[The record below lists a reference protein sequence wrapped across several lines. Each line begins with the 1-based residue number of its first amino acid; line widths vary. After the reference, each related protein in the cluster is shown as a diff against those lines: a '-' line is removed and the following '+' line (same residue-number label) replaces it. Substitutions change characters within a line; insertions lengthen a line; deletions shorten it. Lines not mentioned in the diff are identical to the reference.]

1 MKRASQIV
9 LITSLVLL
17 LLRIIPDQLYIN
29 FSQNIYSIVWN
40 IFILIELVV
49 VFFAL
54 KRIYLNFDYQVSY
67 LKLLSFALIIVILK
81 YILCFIYE
89 VIVSKYFPSLDPS
102 IKLYETLHIPYREPV
117 FAPFQNLIINPFQ
130 QTYNYIV
137 PFPQY
142 YTALTFIF
150 TQGIF
155 YSLFLTFL
163 VKKFYEKQVI
173 ENNK

>member
-9 LITSLVLL
+9 LITSLILL

-102 IKLYETLHIPYREPV
+102 IKLYE
-117 FAPFQNLIINPFQ
+117 
-130 QTYNYIV
+130 
-137 PFPQY
+137 
-142 YTALTFIF
+142 
-150 TQGIF
+150 
-155 YSLFLTFL
+155 
-163 VKKFYEKQVI
+163 
-173 ENNK
+173 